1 MLNKKITIIVTILI
15 IIIGFALKSFLS
27 NQKEPMRRRPASRSQ
42 KPINL
47 LTVKNENIKTQF
59 DVTGYLN
66 ALDKVELFA
75 EVSGILLETPKR
87 FKEGNRFSKGDVLCL
102 IDDRVYKNNVLAQR
116 SSLLNQLTL
125 LLPDLSI
132 DFPES
137 ASHWESF
144 LHEFNLQKRLKPLP
158 EPATDQEK
166 YYIASRNIFN
176 LYYSI
181 KSMEETLA
189 KYTIAAPYDG
199 IVTLSN
205 INPGT
210 LVRMGQKL
218 GEYMST
224 DIYELEATIGVNK
237 IQHINKGD
245 LIELTS
251 DDIPGKFE
259 GKITRINNIIDRKSQ
274 SVKIYITTK
283 EKQLKDG
290 MYLTAHITSAEI
302 ENAIRIPRILL
313 QENDKV
319 FTVNDSILHL
329 KSVNVAAVENGH
341 IIVKGLEDGLKILG
355 SPIANA
361 TDGMK
366 IKIGGA
372 PNNKPNKF
380 ANNKGKTANVN
391 ASK

>member
-1 MLNKKITIIVTILI
+1 MLNKKITIIVTVLI
-15 IIIGFALKSFLS
+15 IIVGFALKSFLS
-27 NQKEPMRRRPASRSQ
+27 NQKEPMKRRPTNRNE

-59 DVTGYLN
+59 DVSGYLN

-75 EVSGILLETPKR
+75 EVSGILLKTLKR
-87 FKEGNRFSKGDVLCL
+87 FKEGNRFAKGEALCL
-102 IDDRVYKNNVLAQR
+102 IDDRVYRNNVLAQK

-137 ASHWESF
+137 ASRWESF
-144 LHEFNLQKRLKPLP
+144 LHEFNLQKPLNPLP

-189 KYTIAAPYDG
+189 KYTIAAPYNG

-224 DIYELEATIGVNK
+224 DVYELEATIGMNK

-245 LIELTS
+245 RVVLTS
-251 DDIPGKFE
+251 EDIPGKFA
-259 GKITRINNIIDRKSQ
+259 GKIQRINNIIDRESQ
-274 SVKIYITTK
+274 SVKIYITTTENK
-283 EKQLKDG
+283 LKYG
-290 MYLTAHITSAEI
+290 MYLTAHITSTEI
-302 ENAIRIPRILL
+302 ENAIRIPRSLL
-313 QENDKV
+313 QENDKI
-319 FTVNDSILHL
+319 FTVNDSTLHL
-329 KSVNVAAVENGH
+329 KSVNVVAVENGH
-341 IIVKGLEDGLKILG
+341 VIVKGLEDGSKILG
-355 SPIANA
+355 SQIANA

-366 IKIGGA
+366 IKIGKA
-372 PNNKPNKF
+372 SPKNPNKF
-380 ANNKGKTANVN
+380 ANNKGKVAPVN
-391 ASK
+391 ASR